1 LIIHNSIRCDRH
13 ISITLRLVKAFE
25 SSGGRHNP
33 SVSLLVDWGIHISAK
48 EDAMPDFEIRYYRPD
63 GSLALV
69 QITIQP
75 SEQHAR
81 EYAQRHQGEHARFE
95 LRQNGPQTQR

>member
-1 LIIHNSIRCDRH
+1 
-13 ISITLRLVKAFE
+13 
-25 SSGGRHNP
+25 
-33 SVSLLVDWGIHISAK
+33 
-48 EDAMPDFEIRYYRPD
+48 MPDFEIRYYRPD